1 MRIQGKT
8 FMITGGGS
16 GLGEATARVF
26 AEAGANVVIADL
38 SEDTG
43 KAVADSLG
51 EQAVFSNC
59 DVSSEESV
67 TETVKLAIERFGAI
81 HGAVNCA
88 GVGCAQRVTSKD
100 GPHPLDTFKK
110 VLDIN
115 LTGTFNVIR
124 LCAVAMQKRDAD
136 ETGARGVFINTASI
150 AAYEGQIGQA
160 AYAAS
165 KGGVVSMTLPIARE
179 FARFGIRVVTIV
191 PGLFDTPMLAAL
203 PEEVRQSLGAQ
214 APYPSRLGQPREFG
228 ELARHIVENEMING
242 EAIRLDGAIR
252 MQPK

>member
-8 FMITGGGS
+8 FIITGGGS

-26 AEAGANVVIADL
+26 AEAGANAVIADV
-38 SEDTG
+38 SEGAG
-43 KAVADSLG
+43 KAVAASLG
-51 EQAVFSNC
+51 DQSVFSNC

-67 TETVKLAIERFGAI
+67 TATVQLALERFGAL

-88 GVGCAQRVTSKD
+88 GVGWAQRVTSKE
-100 GPHPLDTFKK
+100 GPHPLELFQK

-124 LCAVAMQKRDAD
+124 LCAMAMQKLDAD

-150 AAYEGQIGQA
+150 AAFEGQIGQA
-160 AYAAS
+160 AYSAS

-214 APYPSRLGQPREFG
+214 VPYPSRLGQPREYG